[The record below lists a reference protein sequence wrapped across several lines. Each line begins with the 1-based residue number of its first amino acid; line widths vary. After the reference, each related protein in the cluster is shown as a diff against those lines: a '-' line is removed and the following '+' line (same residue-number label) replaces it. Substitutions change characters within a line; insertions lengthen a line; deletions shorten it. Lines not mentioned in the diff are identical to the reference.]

1 MLPIRNDVVSL
12 LGGFTVA
19 MALTGAAGLATRAIQ
34 QRKEVARQAGN
45 QIQRLAFSG
54 LSAELTSVER
64 MGSTG
69 YRGTIAVENLDAL
82 QSLYLL
88 PLDVQI
94 YVQQRTDGIL
104 LRPPGVTPAVE
115 WCSCVNL
122 KSC

>member
-1 MLPIRNDVVSL
+1 
-12 LGGFTVA
+12 

-34 QRKEVARQAGN
+34 QRKELARQAGN

-69 YRGTIAVENLDAL
+69 YRGTIAVENLDVL

-94 YVQQRTDGIL
+94 YVQQGNRWNPFAANWVRRQSRSGAAAST
-104 LRPPGVTPAVE
+104 
-115 WCSCVNL
+115 
-122 KSC
+122 